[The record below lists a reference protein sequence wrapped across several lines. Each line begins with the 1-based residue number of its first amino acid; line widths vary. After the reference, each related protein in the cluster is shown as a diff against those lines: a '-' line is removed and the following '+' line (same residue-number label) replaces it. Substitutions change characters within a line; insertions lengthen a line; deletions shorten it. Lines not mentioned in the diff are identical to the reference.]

1 MEFLSA
7 IRLVQNIQLI
17 CFAVIFLCMFCEN
30 PRDYRVRWLLANYL
44 LGGIGALAAWK
55 NLHVPAP
62 LGYVLSFEIP
72 LLRYAALHLAVVS
85 FVGIGRSTR
94 WVPASLSLACLP
106 VFLLGHSPALQMQQY
121 NLLALI
127 LAIQTL
133 WTAAL
138 LGLSRE
144 PLTRWPR
151 FLMAGF
157 LLVYAAMETARIAVT
172 LATGTDP
179 AHAAPWLESL
189 SIDIF
194 VVASSL
200 TPLAFI
206 WMMNSRL
213 LADLRRQT
221 VSDPLTRLLNRRGFQ
236 EAFDSLCAAHI
247 ASGREFALAVAD
259 LDRFKSINDT
269 YGHVEGDTVLYRVA
283 TIFQREL
290 RPGDVIGR
298 LGGEEFVFLFA
309 EAGPAQAVSITER
322 LRAALEHA
330 TFPVPDGN
338 LNVTASFGVTTAL
351 GHKATSLVALL
362 READT
367 AMYEAKTAGR
377 NLIRLC
383 TPPPAT
389 LGTPL
394 IDIACR
400 PAFG

>member
-1 MEFLSA
+1 MG
-7 IRLVQNIQLI
+7 V
-17 CFAVIFLCMFCEN
+17 
-30 PRDYRVRWLLANYL
+30 
-44 LGGIGALAAWK
+44 
-55 NLHVPAP
+55 
-62 LGYVLSFEIP
+62 
-72 LLRYAALHLAVVS
+72 
-85 FVGIGRSTR
+85 
-94 WVPASLSLACLP
+94 
-106 VFLLGHSPALQMQQY
+106 
-121 NLLALI
+121 
-127 LAIQTL
+127 
-133 WTAAL
+133 
-138 LGLSRE
+138 
-144 PLTRWPR
+144 
-151 FLMAGF
+151 F
-157 LLVYAAMETARIAVT
+157 LLVYAAMEATRIAVT
-172 LATGTDP
+172 LAAGRDP
-179 AHAAPWLESL
+179 GQSAPWLQTI

-236 EAFDSLCAAHI
+236 EAFDRLCEAHLS
-247 ASGREFALAVAD
+247 SGREFALAVAD

-269 YGHVEGDTVLYRVA
+269 YGHVEGDAVLYRVA

-309 EAGPAQAVSITER
+309 EVGAVQAVSITER

-330 TFPVPDGN
+330 SFPVPGGT
-338 LNVTASFGVTTAL
+338 LNVTASFGVTTAVA
-351 GHKATSLVALL
+351 HKATSLVALL

-367 AMYEAKTAGR
+367 AMYEAKAAGR

-383 TPPPAT
+383 TPPPAPH
-389 LGTPL
+389 GAPL
-394 IDIACR
+394 IDLCR

>member
-338 LNVTASFGVTTAL
+338 LNVTASFGVTTAF

>member
-30 PRDYRVRWLLANYL
+30 PRDNRIRWLLANYL

-55 NLHVPAP
+55 DLHVPAP
-62 LGYVLSFEIP
+62 LGYALSFEIP
-72 LLRYAALHLAVVS
+72 LLRYAAIHLAVVS
-85 FVGIGRSTR
+85 FVGIGRQTR
-94 WVPASLSLACLP
+94 WIPAALSLACLP

-121 NLLALI
+121 NLLALV

-172 LATGTDP
+172 LATGSDP

-236 EAFDSLCAAHI
+236 EAFERLCAAHI

-322 LRAALEHA
+322 LRAALEQA
-330 TFPVPDGN
+330 TFPVPGGN

-351 GHKATSLVALL
+351 GHKASSLVALL